1 MLCMVGCFDELAVR
15 EYSVAKRQNAAASS
29 SVGQAVEQ
37 QILGVI
43 VPRGESAW
51 YFKMMDDPKKLE
63 KHEADFR
70 LIVEKVRF
78 EASGEPQFELS
89 EGWTKEEVRSVVFA
103 RLKNSADG
111 VVATVTQLSAPTED
125 EASWRESVFA
135 NVNRWRDQLS
145 LSPVDWERMEPELE
159 ELPILT
165 QGNAKAYFVSLVGK
179 KSSGGGMGSAPFMNQ
194 GAGAGVMP
202 GQPTSGQRP
211 PNGAPAGQSANTP
224 SSSGPASDTPPQPGP
239 TLSYTAPEGWSEL
252 AASGIRRA
260 VFSIEDGQG
269 EPLSVIVSTASVKP
283 EAMVDMWLEQVGKEA
298 TDEARQQVAEQ
309 TQTESVNA
317 VEALVYEVNGAE
329 GDSILVARIP
339 WTEQEALF
347 VKITGKAERLDAQR
361 AAFMQ
366 LVKSMKW

>member
-1 MLCMVGCFDELAVR
+1 MLCIMGCSDELAVR
-15 EYSVAKRQNAAASS
+15 EYSVAKRQNALASS

-103 RLKNSADG
+103 RLKNNADG
-111 VVATVTQLSAPTED
+111 VIATVTQLSAPTED
-125 EASWRESVFA
+125 ESSWRESVFA

-145 LSPVDWERMEPELE
+145 LSPMDWERMEPELE

-179 KSSGGGMGSAPFMNQ
+179 KSAGGGMGSALFMNQ

-211 PNGAPAGQSANTP
+211 PSGAPAGQSANTP
-224 SSSGPASDTPPQPGP
+224 SSSGPVSGTPPQPGP
-239 TLSYTAPEGWSEL
+239 TLSYIAPEGWSEL

-309 TQTESVNA
+309 TQTESVND
-317 VEALVYEVNGAE
+317 VESLVYEVNGAE

-347 VKITGKAERLDAQR
+347 VKITGKTERLDAQR